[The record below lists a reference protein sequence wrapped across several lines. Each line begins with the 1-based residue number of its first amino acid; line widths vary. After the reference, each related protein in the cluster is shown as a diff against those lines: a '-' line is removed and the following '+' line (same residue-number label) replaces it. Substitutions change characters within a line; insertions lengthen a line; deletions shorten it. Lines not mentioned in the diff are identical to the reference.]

1 MAGRIQEDA
10 EVLPRLVLSLACSDG
25 KDLCLGLIEIF
36 DVEVEV
42 RLLGPVGA
50 GPDGWLVVRCPLEGQ
65 SGSRVAAKLDPVPTV
80 IVQVEAGELGI
91 ELRQRPRVRAIE
103 GYQAEPCDPV
113 HVVASP
119 SRCKEREESATL
131 VGREATTGTRPRFHH
146 RDGAGPSQHPSARSS
161 SLSGSRSSLTSRE
174 ILVRW
179 GGPGIALS
187 LPDSPSARQSWPR
200 TAR

>member
-113 HVVASP
+113 HVVAFP
-119 SRCKEREESATL
+119 SRWILQTPRSAK
-131 VGREATTGTRPRFHH
+131 
-146 RDGAGPSQHPSARSS
+146 
-161 SLSGSRSSLTSRE
+161 
-174 ILVRW
+174 
-179 GGPGIALS
+179 S
-187 LPDSPSARQSWPR
+187 LPRSRAARRPPGR
-200 TAR
+200 ARGSITVMMRACP